1 MIKKS
6 LVFVPVFVFVFLLSG
21 CTIIQE
27 KKLDSNFLENNKN
40 NINLT
45 GKKETTVIT
54 ESQPEN
60 TESKTTTNTSSKE
73 VEVSGKKMIVYGSDS
88 IKIIYPEDN
97 TKINVGDTLTVKVN
111 ISDFEKLDSFMLI
124 FQGNTIFEKPT
135 GPVMEY
141 KFIVNGESIENQPL
155 AVLGN
160 FSDNGK
166 YFRSDDSKLIQ
177 INPLELI
184 KDFNVKPEVIM
195 IEKGKTRRP
204 NYEAIFPTA
213 ISMIGETNLFKVL
226 IKDENL
232 LSYDNKTNSFTAL
245 AKGETMAKVSYRG
258 ITKNV
263 FFNIIQYEK
272 PPID

>member
-1 MIKKS
+1 M
-6 LVFVPVFVFVFLLSG
+6 
-21 CTIIQE
+21 
-27 KKLDSNFLENNKN
+27 
-40 NINLT
+40 
-45 GKKETTVIT
+45 
-54 ESQPEN
+54 
-60 TESKTTTNTSSKE
+60 
-73 VEVSGKKMIVYGSDS
+73 
-88 IKIIYPEDN
+88 
-97 TKINVGDTLTVKVN
+97 
-111 ISDFEKLDSFMLI
+111 
-124 FQGNTIFEKPT
+124 
-135 GPVMEY
+135 
-141 KFIVNGESIENQPL
+141 NGESIENQPL

-177 INPLELI
+177 INPVELI

-213 ISMIGETNLFKVL
+213 ISNIGETDLFKVL
-226 IKDENL
+226 IKDKDL

-245 AKGETMAKVSYRG
+245 AKGETMAKVSYRV

-272 PPID
+272 PPVD